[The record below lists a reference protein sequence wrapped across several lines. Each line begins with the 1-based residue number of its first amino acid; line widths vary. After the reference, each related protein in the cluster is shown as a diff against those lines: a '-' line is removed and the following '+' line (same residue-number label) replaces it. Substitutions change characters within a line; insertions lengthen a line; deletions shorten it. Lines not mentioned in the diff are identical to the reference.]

1 MKCIFYFGF
10 IFKTIVSVFI
20 LAIDYLK
27 IGKPNNKSNHLSV
40 TWSWSYEYSILIRFL
55 D

>member
-10 IFKTIVSVFI
+10 IFKTIISVFT

-27 IGKPNNKSNHLSV
+27 IGKPSNKSNHFSV
-40 TWSWSYEYSILIRFL
+40 TLS
-55 D
+55 